1 MRLFAAASVKACQL
15 LAHGQWFSLGT
26 PAYATTKTD
35 PHDIAET
42 LMKMGLSIINKIIQ
56 ITFLMFLL
64 VLYNYILAHISY
76 ALSGTVQLD
85 IDTYF

>member
-1 MRLFAAASVKACQL
+1 L